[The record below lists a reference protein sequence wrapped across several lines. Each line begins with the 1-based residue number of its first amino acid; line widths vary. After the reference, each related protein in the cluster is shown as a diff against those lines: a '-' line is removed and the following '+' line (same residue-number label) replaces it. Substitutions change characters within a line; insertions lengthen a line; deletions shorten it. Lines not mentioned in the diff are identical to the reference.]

1 MTSEAIRQ
9 QIRESIEALKKSTA
23 RATRSKEAAIEY
35 LTRLGLI
42 EEEKNSKRTK
52 TNKK

>member
-9 QIRESIEALKKSTA
+9 QIKESIEALKKSTA
-23 RATRSKEAAIEY
+23 KATKSKEAAIEY

-42 EEEKNSKRTK
+42 EEGKASGRNK
-52 TNKK
+52 TRKK